1 MQAHKLTGRVD
12 IEGKLVIT
20 ETVSLPP
27 GDVEVIVLQSQ
38 EASVSQSNSELTQQE
53 RIPPTKIKFLREWF
67 AKTQPAPADFDA
79 DEARWEAL
87 KEKHGL

>member
-1 MQAHKLTGRVD
+1 MQAHKLTGKVD
-12 IEGKLVIT
+12 IDGKLIIIEAVN
-20 ETVSLPP
+20 LPP

-38 EASVSQSNSELTQQE
+38 EAPASQPDSESAQPE

-67 AKTQPAPADFDA
+67 ANTQPAPADFDA